1 LLPSA
6 AQRGERN
13 RMVYPD
19 TIGIGRF
26 GLCDKKARRLVLGLD

>member
-1 LLPSA
+1 
-6 AQRGERN
+6 
-13 RMVYPD
+13 MVYPD